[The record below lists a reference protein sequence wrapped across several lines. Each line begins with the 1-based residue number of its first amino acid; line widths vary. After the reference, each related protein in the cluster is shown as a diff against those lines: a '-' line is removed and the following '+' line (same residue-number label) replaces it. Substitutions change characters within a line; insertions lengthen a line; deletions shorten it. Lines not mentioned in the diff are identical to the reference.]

1 MASIRFCLLCAGF
14 IAVSATSYAADVT
27 LAWDPNHEAGLTGYG
42 IYYKQGSDGPP
53 YGLFGFVGKT
63 ELGDPSSPTFTL
75 TGLNKNADYY
85 FAVTAFDSRDNES
98 AYSGSVCA
106 QIGDTVTPCGGSADS
121 KNSGGGSSSNTTPTS
136 SVTPAAYSDSSS
148 GGGGGC
154 FLQSVLP

>member
-1 MASIRFCLLCAGF
+1 MASIRFCLLCAAF
-14 IAVSATSYAADVT
+14 IAASSTSYAAEVT

-53 YGLFGFVGKT
+53 YDLFGFVGKT
-63 ELGDPSSPTFTL
+63 ELGDSSSPTFTL
-75 TGLNKNADYY
+75 TGLNKNAGYY

-98 AYSGSVCA
+98 AYSAAVCA
-106 QIGDTVTPCGGSADS
+106 QIGDTVTPCGGSTDS
-121 KNSGGGSSSNTTPTS
+121 KNSGSGTSASTPTS
-136 SVTPAAYSDSSS
+136 SVTPPAYSGSSS